1 MASPFSRTN
10 RALALETGRPSR
22 VAISLA
28 ALLLSAWGAWFAF
41 GRVTLY
47 EVSRHA
53 RLEASAVARD
63 VSPLAPGRLVVSRLQ
78 VGRRVVAGEVLVELD
93 ATLERQDL
101 VEAQAALSSLPR
113 RIAAAE
119 AEAQALQGVLAADL
133 GATEAAGRSARA
145 REREAAAGV
154 EYADE
159 KNRRMR
165 SLQASGILS
174 EVEAYR
180 YATDAKRARSTREA
194 VQAEVEKAG
203 YDARLSHNQNLAQ
216 LQALRQSIA
225 DMEGQ
230 LLASQA
236 AEARLRTAIAARQ
249 IRAPSGGVI
258 GEAPR
263 LAAGAYVTAGQ
274 RLATIVPD
282 GRLTVVAEFPPEGA
296 LGRLRV
302 GQTARLR
309 LDGYPWAEYG
319 VVTARV
325 LRVASEPRA
334 GVLRADLAVTS
345 ETSRRLPMRHGL
357 AGSAEVAVE
366 RVSPAVLVLRA
377 AGQALSSRPAA

>member
-1 MASPFSRTN
+1 MASPFSRTS

-22 VAISLA
+22 VAIGLA

-63 VSPLAPGRLVVSRLQ
+63 VSPVEPGRLVASRLQ

-93 ATLERQDL
+93 ATRERQDL
-101 VEAQAALSSLPR
+101 VEAEAALLSLPR

-119 AEAQALQGVLAADL
+119 AEAQALQGVLAADR
-133 GATEAAGRSARA
+133 GAAEAAGRSARA

-159 KNRRMR
+159 KSRRMR

-174 EVEAYR
+174 DVEAYR
-180 YATDAKRARSTREA
+180 YATDAKRARSVREA
-194 VQAEVEKAG
+194 VQAEVEKAA
-203 YDARLSHNQNLAQ
+203 YEARLSQNQNLAQ

-225 DMEGQ
+225 DMEGR

-236 AEARLRTAIAARQ
+236 ASARLRTAIEARQ
-249 IRAPSGGVI
+249 VRAPSGGVI

-325 LRVASEPRA
+325 LRVASEPHA
-334 GVLRADLAVTS
+334 GLLRADLAVTA
-345 ETSRRLPMRHGL
+345 ETSRRLPLRHGL

-377 AGQALSSRPAA
+377 AGQALTSSPAA